1 MDRSLQIGQGV
12 SVDSSIV
19 TWRFDTSSG
28 PGGQHANRSNT
39 RVEASLVIADTDL
52 DDAIKE
58 RLEAKLGAEVRVSVD
73 DTRSQTRNRDLALD
87 RLEDKLAKALVR
99 PKKRRP
105 TKPSRSSQRRRVEA
119 KKRRSQTKSHRR
131 KPGRDD

>member
-1 MDRSLQIGQGV
+1 MRILDAGGDGTGAGLLAQIVLEGAHRRLGV
-12 SVDSSIV
+12 TEPLRPAAQMGDEFA
-19 TWRFDTSSG
+19 R
-28 PGGQHANRSNT
+28 GGA
-39 RVEASLVIADTDL
+39 
-52 DDAIKE
+52 
-58 RLEAKLGAEVRVSVD
+58 G
-73 DTRSQTRNRDLALD
+73 DLALD